1 MTWTIYH
8 NPRCSKS
15 RETLAL
21 LESKGIAPDIIEYL
35 KTPISLKQLKTL
47 NAQLGCPVRDM
58 LRSKE
63 AEYEQMALANTKLSD
78 TALLKAIIEAPKL
91 LERPIVVHGNKAVF
105 GRPPEQVLSLL

>member
-21 LESKGIAPDIIEYL
+21 LEAKGIQPLVIEYL
-35 KTPISLKQLKTL
+35 KTPLSLKQLKVL
-47 NAQLGCPVRDM
+47 NAQLGCTARDM
-58 LRSKE
+58 LCRKE
-63 AEYEQMALANTKLSD
+63 AEYELMALSNPKLSD
-78 TALLKAIIEAPKL
+78 TAILKAIIEAPKL

-105 GRPPEQVLSLL
+105 GRPPEQVLTLL